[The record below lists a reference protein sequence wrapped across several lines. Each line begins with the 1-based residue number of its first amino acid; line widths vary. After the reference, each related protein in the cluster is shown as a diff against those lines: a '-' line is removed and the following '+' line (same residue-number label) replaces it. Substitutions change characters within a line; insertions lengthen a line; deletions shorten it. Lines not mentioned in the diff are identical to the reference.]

1 MDGRVEG
8 PGVVLPMEAGRV
20 AVVRVGRESAMEDGI
35 RSRPGTPITTSEGSV
50 LSSESQGTGG
60 VSLEDGPDPGFA
72 IGVTWLRCD
81 GHVEDCITGM
91 DTTGDGVA
99 DTPMSFQPLNV
110 DLQRSI
116 DVAGRLELARTA
128 DGARALLDGRELER
142 AAGQRPEGVWAWD
155 LSDGR
160 VLVVVDTTLEGG
172 SVRVDPLLLRPGGA
186 AVATD
191 EVEGRLTVGGERLPA
206 VLLETDAVVGGA
218 LIVDES
224 AQGQDAITMAGAEP
238 VALEAGADDDIWV
251 ASSGDTDL
259 WVAHRGDPS
268 GPLVTVQGGGAIAV
282 EQSATASTVVAA
294 ISPGGSEVRLVGA
307 SRVGDSGGAM
317 NADGTGPHVV
327 YFDVAQS
334 ASGLVGPDV
343 GLSLD
348 GGTTVDVPV
357 VAVLSVADGS
367 TQMESPA
374 LTATPRGDDTWD
386 LVARLPEGSVGD
398 PVLVPTQ
405 EGMTVQE
412 PMGEVTESGG
422 VRWWSLTLQAPGR
435 DDIRDALAGLDTD
448 GDGSVDLPLT
458 VQGPTP

>member
-1 MDGRVEG
+1 MSEQLRTMLERAVGQAPGSRLTGDQMVAAGRARVRRRRAVGVGSAVGALALAGAVWLGVGDG
-8 PGVVLPMEAGRV
+8 PGLTSVTAPAPADRPVGTVLEGEFVLGR
-20 AVVRVGRESAMEDGI
+20 
-35 RSRPGTPITTSEGSV
+35 
-50 LSSESQGTGG
+50 TGG
-60 VSLEDGPDPGFA
+60 GA
-72 IGVTWLRCD
+72 
-81 GHVEDCITGM
+81 
-91 DTTGDGVA
+91 
-99 DTPMSFQPLNV
+99 
-110 DLQRSI
+110 
-116 DVAGRLELARTA
+116 LAV
-128 DGARALLDGRELER
+128 DGRELER

-259 WVAHRGDPS
+259 WVAHRGDPA